1 MSFQKNS
8 SPLFVESVEISGR
21 QTTGPEMSLFFVYA
35 AQILEGLSSETGL
48 LPSLKPHGI
57 FQEKA

>member
-8 SPLFVESVEISGR
+8 SPLFVKYNEFSGG
-21 QTTGPEMSLFFVYA
+21 QMTGPEESLFFVYA
-35 AQILEGLSSETGL
+35 AQVLEVLSSETDL